1 MTTLTSSP
9 CVLVVDDDPDIRAT
23 VEQIL
28 RIEGYTI
35 VAARNGQE
43 ALAAIDTVRPAVIIL
58 DLMMPVMDGVEFGR
72 RLRDHPAASTP
83 VIVLSADRDLERKA
97 RSIDADDCIAKPFDI
112 EDLVRSVGR
121 FAPLS

>member
-1 MTTLTSSP
+1 MPTVSSSP

-28 RIEGYTI
+28 RIEGYAV

-43 ALAAIDTVRPAVIIL
+43 ALAAIESVRPAVIIL

-72 RLRDHPAASTP
+72 RLREHPAASTP

-97 RSIDADDCIAKPFDI
+97 RFIDADDCIAKPFEID
-112 EDLVRSVGR
+112 DLVRAVGR
-121 FAPLS
+121 FAPLI